1 MATKLSADAFVALA
15 ALAWADGD
23 LRASEREG
31 LLKAASTLE
40 PVELDRVKA
49 ALDSKTDLRAF
60 APGEMNEWQR
70 VVTYA
75 IGCWLARLDGIVS
88 LEEHEALKLLAKAL
102 DLAAPVCER
111 AGIAALELHVMP
123 DGVRPG
129 RFDFEK
135 LELLVAGRLP
145 SLAPKAQ

>member
-31 LLKAASTLE
+31 LLKAASGLE
-40 PVELDRVKA
+40 EVELARVKA
-49 ALDSKTDLRAF
+49 SLETKTDLRAF
-60 APGEMNEWQR
+60 APGDMSEWQR

-75 IGCWLARLDGIVS
+75 IGCWLVRLDGIVS
-88 LEEHEALKLLAKAL
+88 IEEHEALKLLGKAL

-129 RFDFEK
+129 RFDFDK
-135 LELLVAGRLP
+135 LEELVGGRLP
-145 SLAPKAQ
+145 SLMPKAE

>member
-1 MATKLSADAFVALA
+1 MATRLSADAFVALA

-31 LLKAASTLE
+31 LLKAASSLE
-40 PVELDRVKA
+40 EVELARVKA
-49 ALDSKTDLRAF
+49 ALETKTDLRAF
-60 APGEMNEWQR
+60 APGDMSEWQR

-75 IGCWLARLDGIVS
+75 IGCWLVRLDGIVS
-88 LEEHEALKLLAKAL
+88 IEEHEALKLLAKAL

-129 RFDFEK
+129 RFDFDK
-135 LELLVAGRLP
+135 LEELVGGRLP
-145 SLAPKAQ
+145 SLMPKAE

>member
-1 MATKLSADAFVALA
+1 MATRLSADAFVALA

-31 LLKAASTLE
+31 LLKAAGSLE
-40 PVELDRVKA
+40 EVELARVKA
-49 ALDSKTDLRAF
+49 ALETKTDLRAF
-60 APGEMNEWQR
+60 APGDMSEWQR

-75 IGCWLARLDGIVS
+75 IGCWLVRLDGIVS
-88 LEEHEALKLLAKAL
+88 IEEHEALKLLAKAL

-129 RFDFEK
+129 RFDFDK
-135 LELLVAGRLP
+135 LEELVGGRLP
-145 SLAPKAQ
+145 SLMPKAE